1 MMGYTDTYSLAE
13 TTIFRQQCMVSLV
26 QSAISI
32 SAEPD
37 TTDNHANRI
46 ALAHA
51 VLREPERHTNLM
63 SYAIAYYAT
72 DETDTALDTAVG
84 SVWDAYANAYAE
96 NTGNVV

>member
-1 MMGYTDTYSLAE
+1 MGYTDTYSLAE

-26 QSAISI
+26 QAAINI
-32 SAEPD
+32 AAEVD
-37 TTDNHANRI
+37 TTENHANRV

-63 SYAIAYYAT
+63 SYAIAQYAA
-72 DETDTALDTAVG
+72 DETDASVDAAVG
-84 SVWDAYANAYAE
+84 GVWNAYANAYAE